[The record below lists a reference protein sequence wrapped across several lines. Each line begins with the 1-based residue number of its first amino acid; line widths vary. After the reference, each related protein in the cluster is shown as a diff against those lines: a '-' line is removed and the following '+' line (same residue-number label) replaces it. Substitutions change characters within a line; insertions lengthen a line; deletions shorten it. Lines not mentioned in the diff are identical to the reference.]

1 MIAVS
6 SVQHGVKPSE
16 RSTRTSASPSPSR
29 SAALSSRNRPPL
41 GSSGAQPNRHGRSG
55 PWKAIASPR
64 AIVSRMPVA
73 SVIVFSLAA
82 PMAVTVAV
90 TGPDEAVTETGAR
103 AATAIAEAVARITGR
118 PYRPGYSS
126 RRGRRSEELR
136 GDRQGQGRSQQAL
149 PLPAAHGADEPVR
162 DRADAVGGGR
172 HDRRPGAR
180 VRPEARHR
188 RVPPGL
194 RRHGAAGARDRGLRG
209 DHGARRAAPDPRRP
223 RARGRPDVLSAF
235 AVGRRVEL
243 YPTIPAP
250 DGGSIEGGTRAT
262 VRAID
267 ESRPNGAD
275 HLVGFMESER
285 GNRATHPG
293 IDRAARRED

>member
-16 RSTRTSASPSPSR
+16 RTTRTSASPSPSR
-29 SAALSSRNRPPL
+29 SAAFSSRNRPPL
-41 GSSGAQPNRHGRSG
+41 GSSGAHPNRHGRSG
-55 PWKAIASPR
+55 PVKAIAPPR

-82 PMAVTVAV
+82 PMAVSVAV
-90 TGPDEAVTETGAR
+90 TGPDEALTETGAR
-103 AATAIAEAVARITGR
+103 AATPIAEAVARSTER
-118 PYRPGYSS
+118 PYRAGYSS
-126 RRGRRSEELR
+126 RRGRRGQELR
-136 GDRQGQGRSQQAL
+136 GDRQGQGRPQQAV
-149 PLPAAHGADEPVR
+149 PVPAPHRADEPVR

-180 VRPEARHR
+180 GRREARHR
-188 RVPPGL
+188 RVPPRL
-194 RRHGAAGARDRGLRG
+194 RRHGAARARDGGLRG
-209 DHGARRAAPDPRRP
+209 DHGARRAARDPRRA
-223 RARGRPDVLSAF
+223 RAGGRADVLSAF
-235 AVGRRVEL
+235 AVGQRVEL

-250 DGGSIEGGTRAT
+250 DGGSIESGTRAI

-267 ESRPNGAD
+267 ESRPDGAG
-275 HLVGFMESER
+275 HLVGVLASER

-293 IDRAARRED
+293 IDRAA

>member
-29 SAALSSRNRPPL
+29 SAAFSSRNRPPL
-41 GSSGAQPNRHGRSG
+41 GSSGAHPNRHGRSG
-55 PWKAIASPR
+55 PLNAIAPPR

-82 PMAVTVAV
+82 PMAVSVAV
-90 TGPDEAVTETGAR
+90 TGPDEALTVTGAR
-103 AATAIAEAVARITGR
+103 AATPIAEAVARSTER
-118 PYRPGYSS
+118 PYRAGYSS
-126 RRGRRSEELR
+126 RRGRRGEELR

-149 PLPAAHGADEPVR
+149 PVPAAHGADEPVR

-172 HDRRPGAR
+172 HYRRPPAGGRRQAR
-180 VRPEARHR
+180 PRRLPAR
-188 RVPPGL
+188 L
-194 RRHGAAGARDRGLRG
+194 RRHGAARARDRGLRG
-209 DHGARRAAPDPRRP
+209 DHGARRAARDPRRA

-250 DGGSIEGGTRAT
+250 DGGSIEGGTRAI

-267 ESRPNGAD
+267 ESRPDGAD
-275 HLVGFMESER
+275 HLVGFMENER
-285 GNRATHPG
+285 LTGG
-293 IDRAARRED
+293 EIWVSARDLFPA